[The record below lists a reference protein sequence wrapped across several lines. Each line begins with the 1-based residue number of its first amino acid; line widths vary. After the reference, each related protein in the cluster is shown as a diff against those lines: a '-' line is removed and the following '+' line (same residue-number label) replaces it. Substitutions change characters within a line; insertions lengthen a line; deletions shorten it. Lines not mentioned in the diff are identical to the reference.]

1 MKKISK
7 KLTVSGIVSA
17 FIICMMSALTVYA
30 SSITP
35 VTGRIEV
42 EHPGTVGYD
51 YSSLHAVNTSIYD
64 STRFYWTASV
74 ENEPTDI
81 SSTQTAVEWKI
92 YKNNTLF
99 SSVGSKTG
107 FEVGNTE
114 SYGTVIT
121 LLGSGQK
128 PYGKLNNMYKMYIN
142 VSLCP
147 PAYYYYTTLNFGGVF
162 YGYNN

>member
-64 STRFYWTASV
+64 STRFY
-74 ENEPTDI
+74 
-81 SSTQTAVEWKI
+81 
-92 YKNNTLF
+92 
-99 SSVGSKTG
+99 
-107 FEVGNTE
+107 
-114 SYGTVIT
+114 
-121 LLGSGQK
+121 
-128 PYGKLNNMYKMYIN
+128 
-142 VSLCP
+142 
-147 PAYYYYTTLNFGGVF
+147 
-162 YGYNN
+162 

>member
-1 MKKISK
+1 M
-7 KLTVSGIVSA
+7 
-17 FIICMMSALTVYA
+17 
-30 SSITP
+30 
-35 VTGRIEV
+35 
-42 EHPGTVGYD
+42 
-51 YSSLHAVNTSIYD
+51 
-64 STRFYWTASV
+64 
-74 ENEPTDI
+74 
-81 SSTQTAVEWKI
+81 
-92 YKNNTLF
+92 F

-107 FEVGNTE
+107 FKVGNTE
-114 SYGTVIT
+114 SSGTVIT